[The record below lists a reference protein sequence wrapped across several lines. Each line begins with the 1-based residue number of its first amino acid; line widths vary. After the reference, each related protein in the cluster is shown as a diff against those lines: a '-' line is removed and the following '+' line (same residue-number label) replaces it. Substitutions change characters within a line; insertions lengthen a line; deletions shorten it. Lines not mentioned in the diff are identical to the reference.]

1 MGHPLYPIFWAV
13 DVLFGV
19 LIALIII
26 DVVMSWLIN
35 FNVVNTRNQIV
46 YTIRLTTERVLTPLL
61 RPIRRLLPPMGGI
74 DFSPLVLLLLVYVVR
89 MYFWQ
94 LFYWIIT

>member
-1 MGHPLYPIFWAV
+1 MGHPLYPIFWV
-13 DVLFGV
+13 IDVLFGV

-46 YTIRLTTERVLTPLL
+46 YSIRLTTERILTPLL

-74 DFSPLVLLLLVYVVR
+74 DFSPLVLLLAVYVVR